1 MATKNQKLESSSL
14 LIKGGHLI
22 DPAAKINTPM
32 DILLRDGRV
41 AEIALPNKI
50 RGSADEKFDARG
62 LIVAPGFIDL
72 HVHLREP
79 GQNYKET
86 IASGTAAAATGGFT
100 SVCTMPNTAPV
111 VDTAEWVAWL
121 RNPERAAVVNVF
133 PIAAATFGSKGE
145 TLTDFSAL
153 QRAGAVAVTDDGK
166 PVLDD
171 DVMRRALRLG
181 ARTES
186 ARRAACGRYATHRKL
201 LHALRTRP
209 ASAWAC
215 AACLAAAEAGIVD
228 RDVSLAQQIRES
240 RLHVAH
246 LSTADALKAVRR
258 GKRAKARVTCEVTP
272 HHFTLLD
279 ENVGEYN
286 TNFKMNPPLRS
297 AADRE
302 AIIVAL
308 ADGTV
313 DAIATDHA
321 PHAIHEKQVEFERA
335 SFGITGLETA
345 VALAITQLH
354 REHKIPL
361 PRIVEL
367 FTAGPARVFDL
378 PGRGSLARGSHA
390 DVTIFDP
397 KKRWTFEAAKVAL
410 ALAQHALR
418 WLAIHRKSRS
428 DHRRRPDRLP
438 DRIAVTS
445 VHRSVYSSRN
455 QGGMHASR
463 RLLGSSN
470 HSFRLGSLR
479 RSSG

>member
-1 MATKNQKLESSSL
+1 MLTAKSQKRESGSL

-22 DPAAKINTPM
+22 DPAARINAPM
-32 DILLRDGRV
+32 DLLLRDGRV
-41 AEIALPNKI
+41 AEVALPNKI
-50 RGSADEKFDARG
+50 RGAADEKFDARG

-79 GQNYKET
+79 GQGYKET
-86 IASGTAAAATGGFT
+86 IATGTAAAAAGGFT

-111 VDTAEWVAWL
+111 VDTAEWVNWL
-121 RNPERAAVVNVF
+121 RNSERAAIVNVF
-133 PIAAATFGSKGE
+133 PIAAATRGSKGG

-166 PVLDD
+166 PILED
-171 DVMRRALRLG
+171 DVMRMALRLG
-181 ARTES
+181 AALNFPVVQHAEDTRLTENCS
-186 ARRAACGRYATHRKL
+186 MHAGPTSFRLGLRAT
-201 LHALRTRP
+201 P
-209 ASAWAC
+209 
-215 AACLAAAEAGIVD
+215 AAAEAAIVE
-228 RDVSLAQQIRES
+228 RDVTLAQQIRES

-272 HHFTLLD
+272 HHFTLID
-279 ENVGEYN
+279 ENVGEYD

-302 AIIVAL
+302 ALIVAL

-321 PHAIHEKQVEFERA
+321 PHAAHEKQVEFERA

-345 VALAITQLH
+345 LALAITQLC

-361 PRIVEL
+361 TRIVEL

-378 PGRGSLARGSHA
+378 PGRGSLARGSFA

-397 KKRWTFEAAKVAL
+397 KKRWTFDAAKSHSLSHNTPFNGWQFTGRVVAT
-410 ALAQHALR
+410 
-418 WLAIHRKSRS
+418 IVGGT
-428 DHRRRPDRLP
+428 
-438 DRIAVTS
+438 IAYQVE
-445 VHRSVYSSRN
+445 
-455 QGGMHASR
+455 
-463 RLLGSSN
+463 
-470 HSFRLGSLR
+470 
-479 RSSG
+479 